1 MWLTGLILP
10 SVWENWVSGRF
21 NSPLVEHSCSKCLG
35 QSSQRSLLAT
45 WWLGPTKHKV
55 WEPHCGGQ
63 CAGQTFRWV
72 SVGWGR
78 LSCSCCCDLSHTWEL
93 FQPSMC
99 ISSFCQRKLNLCHF
113 SRTSSFAYLRCF
125 GLLLREGWSHVLVL
139 AFPFPANR
147 SFHLCAL
154 GLAKPFCR
162 QHCTGCCLSSHW
174 SRLLCQKPARP
185 AEAYQQHG
193 LAQYCKPSCFLI
205 HLSCRQA

>member
-10 SVWENWVSGRF
+10 WVWENWVSGRF

-113 SRTSSFAYLRCF
+113 SQTDQLCLSEVLWFASSW
-125 GLLLREGWSHVLVL
+125 GLISCPSSC
-139 AFPFPANR
+139 FPF
-147 SFHLCAL
+147 
-154 GLAKPFCR
+154 
-162 QHCTGCCLSSHW
+162 
-174 SRLLCQKPARP
+174 
-185 AEAYQQHG
+185 
-193 LAQYCKPSCFLI
+193 SC
-205 HLSCRQA
+205 

>member
-1 MWLTGLILP
+1 MFGTELPEIPPCLMMAGPYKTQSVRAPLWGGSVRGKPSGGWAWAGVGSAVHAAVIWAIPGSCFSPPCVSAP
-10 SVWENWVSGRF
+10 SVKENWISAI
-21 NSPLVEHSCSKCLG
+21 LV
-35 QSSQRSLLAT
+35 R
-45 WWLGPTKHKV
+45 
-55 WEPHCGGQ
+55 
-63 CAGQTFRWV
+63 QT
-72 SVGWGR
+72 
-78 LSCSCCCDLSHTWEL
+78 
-93 FQPSMC
+93 
-99 ISSFCQRKLNLCHF
+99 
-113 SRTSSFAYLRCF
+113 SFAYLRCF